1 MLRKISVSVWTC
13 CVAMSVVLPT
23 AAQVYPDK
31 AVKIIVPNTPGG
43 GNDVVGRFI
52 AAKLAEKWK
61 QPVVVENKAGAAG
74 NIGALYVSKAA
85 NDGYTLMIASDGPM
99 AINAAL
105 YKKLP
110 FHPIKD
116 FTALA
121 SLASF
126 EFVLVVNK
134 DSAVK
139 TVEDYKRLS
148 QEKFSAQ
155 QQFAMGAVAGS
166 TSHLAGALIER
177 ALKAQWTTIGYKGA
191 PEATFDVMGGR
202 LDGLVVTIASIAPQV
217 NSGVIKGVVTT
228 GEKRSRLLP
237 SVPTLI
243 EAGLPLSISSWFGLF
258 GPANMP
264 PALVR
269 QINEDIALI
278 LRDPDT
284 QMRMVNVG
292 LDALETSLPTFQATL
307 QSSFDTWGTI
317 VREIGVTMD

>member
-110 FHPIKD
+110 FHPIKVC
-116 FTALA
+116 F
-121 SLASF
+121 
-126 EFVLVVNK
+126 
-134 DSAVK
+134 
-139 TVEDYKRLS
+139 
-148 QEKFSAQ
+148 
-155 QQFAMGAVAGS
+155 
-166 TSHLAGALIER
+166 
-177 ALKAQWTTIGYKGA
+177 
-191 PEATFDVMGGR
+191 GG
-202 LDGLVVTIASIAPQV
+202 
-217 NSGVIKGVVTT
+217 
-228 GEKRSRLLP
+228 
-237 SVPTLI
+237 
-243 EAGLPLSISSWFGLF
+243 
-258 GPANMP
+258 
-264 PALVR
+264 
-269 QINEDIALI
+269 
-278 LRDPDT
+278 
-284 QMRMVNVG
+284 
-292 LDALETSLPTFQATL
+292 
-307 QSSFDTWGTI
+307 
-317 VREIGVTMD
+317 